1 MTNPI
6 IYKIRNKKT
15 GLFSKG
21 GSDCLQS
28 DYGWSKSGK
37 SWTGMGPL
45 KNHLAQYVGSIGYS
59 GYNKD
64 RFSVNLARI
73 IDEWEI
79 VSFVMQPE
87 NVIPMN
93 EIYNDFVLIKKV
105 SR

>member
-1 MTNPI
+1 MTTPI

-21 GSDCLQS
+21 GTTCLISQN
-28 DYGWSKSGK
+28 GWSKSGR

-45 KNHLAQYVGSIGYS
+45 KNHLAQYVGAVDYS
-59 GYNKD
+59 GYLNN
-64 RFSVNLARI
+64 RYAENLAQI

-87 NVIPMN
+87 NVIHMN
-93 EIYNDFVLIKKV
+93 EIYNDFVLIKKAAK
-105 SR
+105 